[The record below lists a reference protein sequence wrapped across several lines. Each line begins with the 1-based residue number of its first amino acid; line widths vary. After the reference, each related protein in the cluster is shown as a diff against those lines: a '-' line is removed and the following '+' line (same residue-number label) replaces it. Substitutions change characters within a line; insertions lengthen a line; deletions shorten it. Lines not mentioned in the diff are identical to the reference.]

1 MLDDPRAQI
10 QNAYTL
16 IKAGEK
22 SQAFEMLKPLVKQQ
36 PDDAEGW
43 WLIANSAPTPQI
55 AAQACER
62 VLALK
67 PDYMPA
73 VQMLSEYRLV
83 ESRNLLDQN
92 KKVEAR
98 DLLQRV
104 LDRQPNDAHAWM
116 LMASAAPSQI
126 DAVLTLQKFLIIEP
140 DNTMARQLLV
150 DLQNRSAKD
159 LGDKHKIKDGKPKER
174 KTRWWAVFAL
184 LGIIGLVIGSGYFAM
199 NITGTTLGLPVGS
212 LFNSRV
218 NLGSLGEKTLSK
230 TGTLIVGAKH
240 DYTFYGRFNTHVLIM
255 VAFPVLKADPT
266 SAITI
271 LGPDNKTL
279 KLTQSTFMSMGGQ
292 YDIALPTTGYFT
304 VRITGTEGIAQG
316 PYQLYIVAL
325 PDDMKFSDFK
335 SLTQP

>member
-1 MLDDPRAQI
+1 MLDDPRAQL

-16 IKAGEK
+16 IKAGQK

-43 WLIANSAPTPQI
+43 WLVANTAPTPQI

-73 VQMLSEYRLV
+73 VQMLSEHRLV

-92 KKVEAR
+92 KKLEAR
-98 DLLQRV
+98 DLLQTV
-104 LDRQPNDAHAWM
+104 LDRQPDNAHAWL

-126 DAVLTLQKFLIIEP
+126 DAVLTLQKFLAIEP
-140 DNTMARQLLV
+140 ENTMARQLLM

-159 LGDKHKIKDGKPKER
+159 LGVKHKIKEAKPKER

-184 LGIIGLVIGSGYFAM
+184 LGIIGLVIGGGYFAI
-199 NITGTTLGLPVGS
+199 NITGNNLGIPIGS
-212 LFNSRV
+212 LFNTRV
-218 NLGSLGEKTLSK
+218 NLGSLGDKTLAK

-255 VAFPVLKADPT
+255 VAFPILKADPT
-266 SAITI
+266 PAITI
-271 LGPDNKTL
+271 LGPDSKPL

-292 YDIALPTTGYFT
+292 YDITLPTTGYFT
-304 VRITGTEGIAQG
+304 IRITGIADIAQG
-316 PYQLYIVAL
+316 PYQLYVVAV
-325 PDDMKFSDFK
+325 PDDMNFSNFGNM
-335 SLTQP
+335 TQP